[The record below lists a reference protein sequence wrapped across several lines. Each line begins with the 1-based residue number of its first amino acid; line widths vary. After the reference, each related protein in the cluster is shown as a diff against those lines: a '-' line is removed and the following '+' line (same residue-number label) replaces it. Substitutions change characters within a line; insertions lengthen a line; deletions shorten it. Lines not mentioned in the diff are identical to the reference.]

1 MFISRFRFI
10 CVLVLCLLL
19 GAVIGTV
26 YESLASGDSGKRR
39 VRMSEM
45 MAKLD
50 LSNEQKTQ
58 LDTILEQGR
67 KCMVDINT
75 TYRSEFGKVRNT
87 TRAQIQKILTPEQ
100 RSEFDK
106 MMAEQDARRR
116 HQRKSRTPGNQAE

>member
-26 YESLASGDSGKRR
+26 YESLASGESDKRR
-39 VRMSEM
+39 VRLSEM
-45 MAKLD
+45 VAKLD
-50 LSNEQKTQ
+50 LSDEQKAQ

-87 TRAQIQKILTPEQ
+87 TRAQIQKILTPDQ
-100 RSEFDK
+100 QKEFDE

-116 HQRKSRTPGNQAE
+116 HLRKNRTPGNQAE

>member
-10 CVLVLCLLL
+10 CLIVLCLLL

-39 VRMSEM
+39 VRLSEM
-45 MAKLD
+45 VAKLD
-50 LSNEQKTQ
+50 LSDGQKAQ

-75 TYRSEFGKVRNT
+75 AYRSEFGKVRNT
-87 TRAQIQKILTPEQ
+87 TRAQIREILTPDQ
-100 RSEFDK
+100 RKEFDE
-106 MMAEQDARRR
+106 MMAEQAALRH
-116 HQRKSRTPGNQAE
+116 HQRKNRPPGNQAE

>member
-1 MFISRFRFI
+1 
-10 CVLVLCLLL
+10 
-19 GAVIGTV
+19 
-26 YESLASGDSGKRR
+26 
-39 VRMSEM
+39 MSEM

-116 HQRKSRTPGNQAE
+116 HQRKNMTPGNQAE

>member
-10 CVLVLCLLL
+10 CLIVLCFLI

-45 MAKLD
+45 VAKLD
-50 LSNEQKTQ
+50 LSDDQKAQ

-75 TYRSEFGKVRNT
+75 AYRSEFGKVRNT
-87 TRAQIQKILTPEQ
+87 TRAQIQKILTTEQ
-100 RSEFDK
+100 QKEFDK
-106 MMAEQDARRR
+106 MMAEQDAQR
-116 HQRKSRTPGNQAE
+116 HQRKNMTPGNQAE

>member
-10 CVLVLCLLL
+10 CLIVLCLLL

-39 VRMSEM
+39 VRLSEM

-50 LSNEQKTQ
+50 LSNEQNAQ

-87 TRAQIQKILTPEQ
+87 TRAQIREILTSDQ
-100 RSEFDK
+100 RKEFDE

-116 HQRKSRTPGNQAE
+116 HQRKNMTSGKQAE

>member
-10 CVLVLCLLL
+10 CLLVLCLLL

-26 YESLASGDSGKRR
+26 YETLASGDSEKKR

-50 LSNEQKTQ
+50 LSNKQKAQ

-87 TRAQIQKILTPEQ
+87 TRAQIREILTLDQ
-100 RSEFDK
+100 QKQFDE
-106 MMAEQDARRR
+106 MITEQDARRR
-116 HQRKSRTPGNQAE
+116 YLHRNKTHSNQTK

>member
-1 MFISRFRFI
+1 MFISRFRFTCLI
-10 CVLVLCLLL
+10 VLCLLL

-45 MAKLD
+45 VAKLD
-50 LSNEQKTQ
+50 LSDNQKAQ
-58 LDTILEQGR
+58 LDTILEEGR

-87 TRAQIQKILTPEQ
+87 TRAQIREILTPDQ
-100 RSEFDK
+100 RKEFDE
-106 MMAEQDARRR
+106 MMAEQDVRRR
-116 HQRKSRTPGNQAE
+116 QRNRTHSNKTE

>member
-10 CVLVLCLLL
+10 CLLVLCLLL

-45 MAKLD
+45 MTKLD
-50 LSNEQKTQ
+50 LSEGQKAQ

-87 TRAQIQKILTPEQ
+87 TRTQIREILTPDQEK
-100 RSEFDK
+100 EFDE

-116 HQRKSRTPGNQAE
+116 HLRRNKTHSNQTE

>member
-10 CVLVLCLLL
+10 CLIVLCFLI

-26 YESLASGDSGKRR
+26 YESLASGDFGKKR

-45 MAKLD
+45 VAKLD
-50 LSNEQKTQ
+50 LSDDQKAQ

-87 TRAQIQKILTPEQ
+87 TRAQIQKILTPDQ
-100 RSEFDK
+100 QKQFDE

-116 HQRKSRTPGNQAE
+116 HQRKNMTPGNQAE

>member
-10 CVLVLCLLL
+10 CLIVLCFLI

-26 YESLASGDSGKRR
+26 YESLASGDFGKKR

-45 MAKLD
+45 VAKLD
-50 LSNEQKTQ
+50 LSDNQKAQ

-75 TYRSEFGKVRNT
+75 TYRSEFGKVKNT
-87 TRAQIQKILTPEQ
+87 TRAQIQKILTPDQ
-100 RSEFDK
+100 QKQFDE

-116 HQRKSRTPGNQAE
+116 HQRKNMTPGNQAE

>member
-10 CVLVLCLLL
+10 CLIVLCLLL

-39 VRMSEM
+39 VRLSEM
-45 MAKLD
+45 VAKLD
-50 LSNEQKTQ
+50 LSDGQKAQ

-75 TYRSEFGKVRNT
+75 AYRSEFGKVRNT
-87 TRAQIQKILTPEQ
+87 TRAQIREILTPDQ
-100 RSEFDK
+100 RKEFDEI
-106 MMAEQDARRR
+106 MAEQATLRH
-116 HQRKSRTPGNQAE
+116 HQRKNRSPGNQAE

>member
-10 CVLVLCLLL
+10 CLLVLCLLL

-50 LSNEQKTQ
+50 LSDEQKAQ

-75 TYRSEFGKVRNT
+75 AYRSEFGKVRNT
-87 TRAQIQKILTPEQ
+87 TRAQIREILTPDQ
-100 RSEFDK
+100 QKEFDE
-106 MMAEQDARRR
+106 MIAEQEARRR
-116 HQRKSRTPGNQAE
+116 HLRKNMSHDNQTK

>member
-10 CVLVLCLLL
+10 CLIVLCLLL

-39 VRMSEM
+39 VRLSEM
-45 MAKLD
+45 VAKLD
-50 LSNEQKTQ
+50 LSDGQKAQ

-75 TYRSEFGKVRNT
+75 AYRSEFGKVRNI
-87 TRAQIQKILTPEQ
+87 TRAQIREILTPDQ
-100 RSEFDK
+100 RKEFDE
-106 MMAEQDARRR
+106 MMAEQEALRH
-116 HQRKSRTPGNQAE
+116 HQRKNRTPGNQAE

>member
-10 CVLVLCLLL
+10 CLIILCLLL

-39 VRMSEM
+39 GRLSEM
-45 MAKLD
+45 VAKLD
-50 LSNEQKTQ
+50 LSDEQKTQ

-75 TYRSEFGKVRNT
+75 AYRSEFGKVRNT
-87 TRAQIQKILTPEQ
+87 TRAQIREILTLDQ
-100 RSEFDK
+100 RKEFDE
-106 MMAEQDARRR
+106 MMAEQEARRHLQHR
-116 HQRKSRTPGNQAE
+116 NRIPGNKAE

>member
-10 CVLVLCLLL
+10 CLLVLCILL

-45 MAKLD
+45 MTKLD
-50 LSNEQKTQ
+50 LSDGQKAQ

-75 TYRSEFGKVRNT
+75 AYRSEFGKVRNT
-87 TRAQIQKILTPEQ
+87 TRAQIREILTPDQ
-100 RSEFDK
+100 RKEFDE
-106 MMAEQDARRR
+106 MMAEQEARRHLQHR
-116 HQRKSRTPGNQAE
+116 NRTPGNKAE